1 MPRPFRILTLSVC
14 ASAAAAALAAPSA
27 HAAPSLYTPT
37 GAECRLAQLVPGL
50 VAGAAL
56 VDPLGYVYDTADPAV
71 GYGTLDDGSTKLD
84 LVGRIAT
91 DAYDRF
97 GALFVGDG
105 QSDATLYRDPA
116 SDANGCA
123 SELDG
128 RQLALKQVDRG
139 PLQIQR
145 RIFVSGTAGSGA
157 RLVDSVTNLS
167 AAPVE
172 TDVYV
177 GDLRA
182 NPGGTLGS
190 DSTTRVHASSD
201 GDTTTEPSD
210 RWTVT
215 TDGRSVLSDPA
226 IAHVWGGAGAE
237 DDADIVGGGASGVRS
252 PTGNWNLEAEQ
263 LGWGWTDVA
272 IAPGE
277 TRSYLSWET
286 LRANLSGDAASQG
299 DLAATAAAAQVAAP
313 LSRVY
318 EGLTAAQIGS
328 VANWAKPAAS
338 GVVKASASAH
348 AGTDTTFTAD
358 AVDFGSSTVA
368 ACTTGTLEW
377 DFGDGQRAVGSVVT
391 HRFAAAGTTEI
402 ALTVRGTCGGT
413 AVARQAVT
421 VTAAPKPIEVEQPVE
436 PAPKQDDP
444 KAPASPA
451 PVDQQSAPA
460 KPADT
465 GAAPAATPSGGTVAS
480 REAETEDAGA
490 ASLTLD
496 VAPKLT
502 ASELGKRG
510 VRPKL
515 VTTAPGTVRL
525 VLSGGG
531 LKIVKTKQVTPGAAI
546 PAAMKLGP
554 GDARRVKG
562 LKTLQLRAK
571 LTLESGAEVVV
582 SRVITVGR

>member
-1 MPRPFRILTLSVC
+1 MPRPFRILTFGLC
-14 ASAAAAALAAPSA
+14 ASAAAALAAPSA
-27 HAAPSLYTPT
+27 HAAPSLYAPT
-37 GAECRLAQLVPGL
+37 GAECRIALLVPGL

-56 VDPLGYVYDTADPAV
+56 VDPLGYVYDTSDPAV

-84 LVGRIAT
+84 AVGRVAA

-116 SDANGCA
+116 ADANGCDT
-123 SELDG
+123 ELDG
-128 RQLALKQVDRG
+128 RQLALKSVDRG
-139 PLQIQR
+139 PLQVQR
-145 RIFVSGTAGSGA
+145 RIFVSGSAGSGA
-157 RLVDSVTNLS
+157 RLLDSVTNLS

-182 NPGGTLGS
+182 APGGTLGS
-190 DSTTRVHASSD
+190 DYTTRVHASSD
-201 GDTTTEPSD
+201 GDDTAEPSD

-215 TDGRSVLSDPA
+215 TDGRSILSDPA

-237 DDADIVGGGASGVRS
+237 DDADVVRGGAPGVKS
-252 PTGNWNLEAEQ
+252 LAGTWDLEAEQ
-263 LGWGWTDVA
+263 FGWGWTDVA
-272 IAPGE
+272 IAAGE

-286 LRANLSGDAASQG
+286 LRATLSGDADSQG
-299 DLAATAAAAQVAAP
+299 DAAVAAAAAQVQAP

-318 EGLTAAQIGS
+318 EGLTAPQIGS
-328 VANWAKPAAS
+328 VANWAKPAVS
-338 GVVKASASAH
+338 GVIKAGSATQ

-358 AVDFGSSTVA
+358 AVDFGSSKVA

-377 DFGDGQRAVGSVVT
+377 DFGDGRRAVGRVVT
-391 HRFAAAGTTEI
+391 HRFTSAGTTEV

-421 VTAAPKPIEVEQPVE
+421 VAAAPKPIDVERPAG
-436 PAPKQDDP
+436 PAPTPDEPQG
-444 KAPASPA
+444 PA
-451 PVDQQSAPA
+451 PVDQQPAPA
-460 KPADT
+460 RPVDA
-465 GAAPAATPSGGTVAS
+465 AATPAPPSSGGAVAS
-480 REAETEDAGA
+480 REVEAGESSD
-490 ASLTLD
+490 ASLALD

-502 ASELGKRG
+502 ATELGRRG
-510 VRPKL
+510 VRPTL
-515 VTTAPGTVRL
+515 AASAPGTVRL

-531 LKIVKTKQVTPGAAI
+531 LKIVKTKQVAAGAVT